1 MSEYYAVVREG
12 QDDHL
17 EHLFGFGK
25 KGSKKKNHKYFARVQ
40 VGSKYRYFYNPAE
53 YAVYQAGKA
62 AGGVAS
68 GAKGAAKNVDK
79 AIGVGALIRKKKASK
94 AFDAADKSQK
104 HLFKLGTTMAAT
116 DPHYNPNGKL
126 EKGINRK
133 LLDATRAKNESSKRY
148 AKASSDF
155 DKSILG
161 KVANSSVAKAV
172 GKATYS
178 VKKTAD
184 KTKKKWD
191 ELGYDTAM
199 TYTNPV
205 QTGDN
210 TFKTTHYK
218 LKRKRNRLAKL
229 LGINSKPWHRNDV
242 DWGSATTV
250 SGYMDEK
257 GNMHWNAREHHGK
270 TLHSR
275 RPKVAEGTATIKK
288 KKKVK
293 SK

>member
-25 KGSKKKNHKYFARVQ
+25 KGGQKKNHKYLARIQ
-40 VGSKYRYFYNPAE
+40 SGKGWRYIYDAAE
-53 YAVYQAGKA
+53 LAAYKAGKA
-62 AGGVAS
+62 GNAV
-68 GAKGAAKNVDK
+68 KGAAKSVDK
-79 AIGVGALIRKKKASK
+79 AIGVGALIRKNKASK
-94 AFDAADKSQK
+94 TLDAADKKQK

-116 DPHYNPNGKL
+116 DPKYNPNGKL
-126 EKGINRK
+126 EKSIARK
-133 LLDATRAKNESSKRY
+133 FTDATRAKNESSKRY

-191 ELGYDTAM
+191 ELGYDAAM

-210 TFKTTHYK
+210 TFKTTHYN

-257 GNMHWNAREHHGK
+257 GKTHWNVREHHGK

-275 RPKVAEGTATIKK
+275 RRKYASGTATVKK
-288 KKKVK
+288 GKKVK
-293 SK
+293 R

>member
-53 YAVYQAGKA
+53 YAAYQAGKA

-68 GAKGAAKNVDK
+68 GAKSAAKSVDK

-104 HLFKLGTTMAAT
+104 HLFKMGTTMAAT

-133 LLDATRAKNESSKRY
+133 FLDATRAKNESSKKY

-161 KVANSSVAKAV
+161 KVANSSAGKAV
-172 GKATYS
+172 GKAASS
-178 VKKTAD
+178 VKKAAG

-191 ELGYDTAM
+191 KLGYDVAST
-199 TYTNPV
+199 TTPPV

-210 TFKTTHYK
+210 SYKVTHVN
-218 LKRKRNRLAKL
+218 LKRKRNKLAKL
-229 LGINSKPWHRNDV
+229 LGINLKPWTMKDV

-250 SGYMDEK
+250 SGYKDEK

-275 RPKVAEGTATIKK
+275 RPKIAEGTATIKK